1 MSTPEAGQRL
11 TGETASTPTRRAPQ
25 ATRMLA
31 WAGMDG
37 LRLEAARVVLGGRS
51 MRASGSLVN
60 ARQEGTE
67 AYSASYSLATDEC
80 GVVQRLTVRTIR
92 AQGEQYVSLT
102 RSEEGVWLVDRVDRG
117 VGTVRTH
124 FGGALDVDLALCTLF
139 KALPVRRLG
148 LHRVPAQQDLAQQ
161 DLTQR
166 DLTQYDDLAMV
177 FVSLPELEVSCVR
190 QTYRTVAVGETTV
203 VSFASDLFEAELT
216 VDADGLVL
224 EYPGLARR
232 T

>member
-1 MSTPEAGQRL
+1 VSTPEAGQRL

-31 WAGMDG
+31 WADMDG
-37 LRLEAARVVLGGRS
+37 QRLEAARVVLGGRS
-51 MRASGSLVN
+51 MRASGSLVS
-60 ARQEGTE
+60 ARQEGAE
-67 AYSASYSLATDEC
+67 AYSASYSLATDET

-92 AQGEQYVSLT
+92 AQGEQYVSIT
-102 RSEEGVWLVDRVDRG
+102 RSEEGIWLVDRVDQG

-124 FGGALDVDLALCTLF
+124 FAGALDVDLAFCALF
-139 KALPVRRLG
+139 KALPVRRLR
-148 LHRVPAQQDLAQQ
+148 LHRPSAQHDAPQQDV
-161 DLTQR
+161 
-166 DLTQYDDLAMV
+166 TQYDDLPVA
-177 FVSLPELEVSCVR
+177 FVSLPGLEVSCVR

-203 VSFASDLFEAELT
+203 VSFANDLFETEFT

>member
-1 MSTPEAGQRL
+1 
-11 TGETASTPTRRAPQ
+11 
-25 ATRMLA
+25 MLA
-31 WAGMDG
+31 WVGMDG

-51 MRASGSLVN
+51 MRASGSLVS
-60 ARQEGTE
+60 ARQESAE
-67 AYSASYSLATDEC
+67 AYSASYSLATDET

-102 RSEEGVWLVDRVDRG
+102 RSEEGIWLVDRVDQG

-124 FGGALDVDLALCTLF
+124 FAGALDVDLAFCALF
-139 KALPVRRLG
+139 KALPVRRLS
-148 LHRVPAQQDLAQQ
+148 LHRVAAQQDAPQRDTSQQ
-161 DLTQR
+161 
-166 DLTQYDDLAMV
+166 DLTQYDDLPVA
-177 FVSLPELEVSCVR
+177 FVSLPGLEVSCVR
-190 QTYRTVAVGETTV
+190 QTYSTVAVGDTTV
-203 VSFASDLFEAELT
+203 VSFANDLFETELT